1 MTGSE
6 QQEEEVVWHQSGNV
20 PLLLPF
26 QAAAAASLNLDNFFG
41 DGIFFVVNENFV
53 LLLLPSLPNAVGCFA
68 AAC

>member
-1 MTGSE
+1 
-6 QQEEEVVWHQSGNV
+6 
-20 PLLLPF
+20 LLPF